1 MVTLANANPMKTAIT
16 DIMINMLEAAGA
28 AEAVTVAVAVT
39 TAPKEAI
46 KVTNAMLFISNRHAL
61 IT

>member
-1 MVTLANANPMKTAIT
+1 MKTAIT